1 MKKLLITVLCLLLI
15 CGLSACGGGDK
26 QQSVATNPDNTVRT
40 ADKQDNK
47 QENEAP
53 EEGRVLVVYFSM
65 PETSN
70 PDNMTTEE
78 DNSVVVIDGQV
89 LGNTQYIAQVIQ
101 QTTGGDIFRIEP
113 AEPYPTDHRTLLDLA
128 AEEQKNNTRPAI
140 AAQIE
145 NFADYDTV
153 FVGYP
158 IWWSDLPMIMYSF
171 FEEYDFGGKTLIPF
185 STHGGSSFAGTPATI
200 QQLEPEAA
208 MLEGLTISRNDIQ
221 EAEQEI
227 VDWVNGLDI

>member
-26 QQSVATNPDNTVRT
+26 QPNRDNPVQT

-53 EEGRVLVVYFSM
+53 EKGRVLVVYFSM

-70 PDNMTTEE
+70 PDNMTNEE

-89 LGNTQYIAQVIQ
+89 LGNTQYMAQVIQ

-171 FEEYDFGGKTLIPF
+171 FEKYDFGGKTLIPF